1 MHNKRNRNREIYVLV
16 YMFLIIFLI
25 LIGYF
30 AYYVQFVSIDQ
41 VNNSYNTRQEKL
53 AKRIIRGNIVADD
66 GKTILSGTRVDTD
79 GSETRVYP
87 YGKTFAH
94 VVGYSTK
101 GRTGIELLENIS
113 LLTSNAN
120 IGERIANELGEEK
133 NMGDTIVSTL
143 NVGLQESADAALGDN
158 KGAIIAIEPET
169 GMVKALVSHPAFDPN
184 DIVSSWEELNQQTE
198 DAPLLNRAVSG
209 LYPPGSTFK
218 IVTLLEYLREN
229 DEPKDYSF
237 NCTGSFTED
246 GNTINCYHGSV
257 HGKVDLKKSFAKSC
271 NSSFANI
278 GSRLDASKFKKTAE
292 ELLFNKA
299 LPIKGNYQ
307 KSNFILDDSED
318 SSNILQASIGQ
329 GETLISP
336 MHLCMLTQAIANGG
350 MLVRPYY
357 VDRIENYQGVVMKQ
371 YKKSTYGRIMSEEES
386 EQLLEYML
394 DVVAEGTASA
404 LADTKYVCA
413 GKTGSAEYSKDK
425 KASHAWYTG
434 ISDYHGKKLVVT
446 VLVENGG
453 SGSKSAVPMAKTVFD
468 KYYEGD

>member
-1 MHNKRNRNREIYVLV
+1 MRRNKNKNTEIYVLV
-16 YMFLIIFLI
+16 YIFLTIFLI
-25 LIGYF
+25 MIGYF

-53 AKRIIRGNIVADD
+53 EKRIIRGNIVAED
-66 GKTILSGTRVDTD
+66 GKTILAGTKVLAD
-79 GSETRVYP
+79 GKETRVYP
-87 YGKTFAH
+87 YGSAFAH

-143 NVGLQESADAALGDN
+143 NVELQQTADSILGEN
-158 KGAIIAIEPET
+158 TGAIVAMDPDT
-169 GMVKALVSHPAFDPN
+169 GKIKALVSHPAFDPN
-184 DIVSSWEELNQQTE
+184 DIVSNWESLNQQT
-198 DAPLLNRAVSG
+198 DSAPLLNRAVSG

-218 IVTLLEYLREN
+218 IVTLLEYLKEN
-229 DEPKDYSF
+229 DNPEEYSF
-237 NCTGSFTED
+237 DCKGSFSED

-257 HGKVDLKKSFAKSC
+257 HGNVDLKKSFAKSC

-278 GSRLDASKFKKTAE
+278 GYGLDVAEFKNTAE
-292 ELLFNKA
+292 DLLFNKA

-307 KSNFILDDSED
+307 KSKFELDNNSDSA
-318 SSNILQASIGQ
+318 NILQASIGQ
-329 GETLISP
+329 GSTLISP
-336 MHLCMLTQAIANGG
+336 MHLCMITQAIANGG
-350 MLVRPYY
+350 MLLRPYY
-357 VDRIENYQGVVMKQ
+357 VDRIENYEGVVMKQ
-371 YKKSTYGRIMSEEES
+371 YKTSQYGRVMSEDES
-386 EQLLEYML
+386 QQLLEYMI
-394 DVVAEGTASA
+394 DVVQEGTASD

-425 KASHAWYTG
+425 KESHAWYTG
-434 ISDYHGKKLVVT
+434 IGDLYGKRLVVT

-453 SGSKSAVPMAKTVFD
+453 SGSKSAVPMAKAVFD